1 MKKKKICIL
10 LTSIGGEMGP
20 QLINCFRNT
29 KVFSKIKII
38 GIDKKKNV
46 TAKFF
51 LDNYY
56 QVPSANSNKYIKK
69 VKKIIK
75 SESVNLII
83 PLSDEE
89 SLSISKNLSD
99 YQNLV
104 IASSPYHI
112 LKVLSNKIETYKI
125 LEKNGIKTPLW
136 FEIKSSKELK
146 IKMNLFRLKKKNYCL
161 KPSVSR
167 GGRDVFIVND
177 KLKKKIN
184 FQGSREVHLN
194 SKIFLKEYLSSL
206 KNKYPLIIMEKLK
219 EPVYDLDIL
228 SNRGKTVTY
237 VARRRIN
244 SALPNEGHVIVN
256 STQLKKIA
264 FKLSKIFDLNY
275 LHDCDL
281 MLDNN
286 KKFKI
291 LEINPRPSG
300 SFSIGVEAGV
310 PLTENILKL
319 YQGLKI
325 KKTTKKLKKKV
336 IPYKKLLSI

>member
-29 KVFSKIKII
+29 SVFSKIKII
-38 GIDKKKNV
+38 GTDNRKNV
-46 TAKFF
+46 PAKFF

-56 QVPSANSNKYIKK
+56 QVPSGKSYKYIKK
-69 VKKIIK
+69 LKKIIK
-75 SESVNLII
+75 SESVNLIL
-83 PLSDEE
+83 PGSDEE
-89 SLSISKNLSD
+89 SLTIAKNLKN
-99 YQNLV
+99 YKNLV
-104 IASSPYHI
+104 IAGSSYQT
-112 LKVLSNKIETYKI
+112 LKILSNKIETYKI
-125 LEKNGIKTPLW
+125 LEKNGITTPLW
-136 FEIKSSKELK
+136 FEIKNSKGLK
-146 IKMNLFRLKKKNYCL
+146 SKMKLFRSKKKNYCV

-167 GGRDVFIVND
+167 GGRDVFIVNE

-184 FQGSREVHLN
+184 FQASREIHLN
-194 SKIFLKEYLSSL
+194 SKIFLREYLRSL

-228 SNRGKTVTY
+228 SDKGKIVTY

-244 SALPNEGHVIVN
+244 SALPNEGHIIVN
-256 STQLKKIA
+256 SAQLKKIA
-264 FKLSKIFDLNY
+264 FKLSKIFKLNY

-310 PLTENILKL
+310 PLTENILQL

-325 KKTTKKLKKKV
+325 KKNKNKLKKKV